1 VSDTVDRLQQYKVQ
15 VISAVFG
22 VNLIFGGLLVVY
34 FPSLIEPKTLQ
45 EMMVAFEDASFRLA
59 YQGYKLVLLVL
70 CFIWLGLDSKQL
82 DIRRPWWL
90 NIGIVLM
97 SEVFVSYYLFK
108 TRPQGRRLSSI
119 LRFLGIVFGGAFVA
133 ALGSMIA
140 TAVYGIPASGP
151 PAL

>member
-1 VSDTVDRLQQYKVQ
+1 MSEAVTPLQQYKNQ
-15 VISAVFG
+15 VILAVFG
-22 VNLIFGGLLVVY
+22 VNLVFGGLIAAY
-34 FPSLIEPKTLQ
+34 FPNLIELKTLQ

-59 YQGYKLVLLVL
+59 LQGYKLVLLVL

-90 NIGIVLM
+90 NIGIALM

-140 TAVYGIPASGP
+140 TAVYGMPASGP